1 VCLAISAPDVYSGN
15 FTGIRTTPLLRKYKY
30 NAVLFVNIKKNAIQ
44 YGGNTFM
51 SRSYSVY
58 NSTNTYVKT
67 SWEGYDAAMCFGG
80 DTYLGVLD
88 YTHTMLFTRND
99 PDDRNGFKRYVGAYI
114 PLESSI
120 NLYYRNDEHYSQ
132 DVIESTGDGQTGEAN
147 VYFLTDPG

>member
-1 VCLAISAPDVYSGN
+1 
-15 FTGIRTTPLLRKYKY
+15 
-30 NAVLFVNIKKNAIQ
+30 
-44 YGGNTFM
+44 M
-51 SRSYSVY
+51 SRSYSIY

-67 SWEGYDAAMCFGG
+67 SWEGYDKAMCFGG

-120 NLYYRNDEHYSQ
+120 NLYYRMMNIILKTQQNHLEMVKLVKLMFTS
-132 DVIESTGDGQTGEAN
+132 
-147 VYFLTDPG
+147 